1 MLDGT
6 LFIVKCAR
14 YGNPDKNL
22 YQDFFST
29 TSYSDK
35 TYGLLA
41 NTRTPVFDEEILAIS
56 KENPLICI
64 CIRDVKSQIQ
74 VDDNGKTIFG

>member
-22 YQDFFST
+22 YQDFFCLK
-29 TSYSDK
+29 DK
-35 TYGLLA
+35 RIVILL
-41 NTRTPVFDEEILAIS
+41 RGF
-56 KENPLICI
+56 
-64 CIRDVKSQIQ
+64 
-74 VDDNGKTIFG
+74 